1 MNIMKWLYPGLQIK
15 RWLIVFWIGLIIFS
29 LGIILMI
36 NIKIP
41 VSIELKIISLVK
53 LLTDKDISS
62 FWVDFTFI
70 LLGLVIMIL
79 GIRFWFK
86 SIYTAIMPYENK
98 KVLEVLLERGQLKQ
112 SHKIIAI
119 GGGTGL
125 SSLLRGLKILTSNIA
140 AIVAV
145 TDDGGSSGRIKEELK
160 ILPPG
165 DIRNCLVALANEES
179 LMSEL
184 FQYRFSS
191 GKDLKGHNF
200 GNIFLAAM
208 SNITGNFYDAV
219 KQSSKILAISGKVL
233 PATLDIVMLCAELE
247 NGAIVEG
254 ETNISKSRTLI
265 KRLFLK
271 PAECL
276 PLPEVI
282 NSISEAE
289 VILFGPGSL
298 YTSVICNLLVPGI
311 VEEIKKSKA
320 VKIYICNIMT
330 QPGETT
336 GFKAS
341 DHLKTIYQYTGEKF
355 FDYII
360 VNNTFPSREFLER
373 YKEDGSQVVVN
384 DMEVLSNMDIKVL
397 QANLL
402 LEDNYLRHNPG
413 ILAEKIMEIVAG
425 ISEKIDRHLEG

>member
-1 MNIMKWLYPGLQIK
+1 MNFIKWLYPGLQVK
-15 RWLIVFWIGLIIFS
+15 RWLIVFWVGLIIFS
-29 LGIILMI
+29 IGIILMI

-41 VSIELKIISLVK
+41 VTIELRIISLIK
-53 LLTDKDISS
+53 LITDKDISA
-62 FWVDFTFI
+62 FWVDLLFV
-70 LLGLVIMIL
+70 LLGLILMIL

-86 SIYTAIMPYENK
+86 SIYTAVMPYENK
-98 KVLEVLLERGQLKQ
+98 KVLEVLLERGHLKHG
-112 SHKIIAI
+112 HKIIAI

-125 SSLLRGLKILTSNIA
+125 SSLLRGIKIFTSNIA
-140 AIVAV
+140 AVVAV
-145 TDDGGSSGRIKEELK
+145 TDDGGSSGRIREELK

-208 SNITGNFYDAV
+208 SNITGNFYEAV
-219 KQSSKILAISGKVL
+219 KQLSKILAISGKVL
-233 PATLDIVMLCAELE
+233 PTTLDLSMLCSELE
-247 NGAIVEG
+247 DGTIIEG
-254 ETNISKSRTLI
+254 ETNISKSKVPI

-271 PAECL
+271 PADCT
-276 PLPEVI
+276 PLPEVLT
-282 NSISEAE
+282 SISEADA
-289 VILFGPGSL
+289 IIFGPGSL
-298 YTSVICNLLVPGI
+298 YTSVICNLLVSGI
-311 VEEIKKSKA
+311 VDEIKKSKA

-341 DHLKTIYQYTGEKF
+341 DHLKAIYNYTGEKF

-360 VNNTFPSREFLER
+360 TNNSYPSKEFLER
-373 YKEDGSQVVVN
+373 YKEEGSQVVEN
-384 DMEVLSNMDIKVL
+384 DTEILNKMSLKVIE
-397 QANLL
+397 ANVL
-402 LEDNYLRHNPG
+402 LEDNYLRHNPTA
-413 ILAEKIMEIVAG
+413 LAEKIMEIVTG
-425 ISEKIDRHLEG
+425 HQDKQKII